1 MRKNSVD
8 VGGMVGEGY
17 KREGKLEGREQ
28 FGREG
33 DVSLIENESLENFH
47 DLSSDMLVIHENS
60 WCPSMY
66 FQKQ

>member
-1 MRKNSVD
+1 MAREKLFGWWVRKWRKIVRKNSVD

-33 DVSLIENESLENFH
+33 DVSLI
-47 DLSSDMLVIHENS
+47 
-60 WCPSMY
+60 
-66 FQKQ
+66 

>member
-1 MRKNSVD
+1 VRKNSVD

-33 DVSLIENESLENFH
+33 DVSLI
-47 DLSSDMLVIHENS
+47 
-60 WCPSMY
+60 
-66 FQKQ
+66 